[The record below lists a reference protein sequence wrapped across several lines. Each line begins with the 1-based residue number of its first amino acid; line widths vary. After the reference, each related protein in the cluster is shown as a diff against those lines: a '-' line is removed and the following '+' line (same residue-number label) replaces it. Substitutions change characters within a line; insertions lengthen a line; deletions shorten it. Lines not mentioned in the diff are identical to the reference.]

1 MAILKKPIQHAFVG
15 DGNSNI
21 QNSVDWFP
29 ELPMIN
35 NEFTIYYN
43 SNLGNLDGPIYIH
56 LGYDNWEEI
65 ISPDPLMTYNEY
77 SERWEYSFIVPSDL
91 EQINFVFNDGQ
102 NNWDN
107 NNGNDWNINIQNILS
122 GDVNYDS
129 TLDILDIII
138 IVSFIL
144 NNNEIYIEA
153 DFNNDGNINL
163 LDIIQLV
170 NVIMNNYYLLLW
182 EQGVRL
188 NPATSTLN

>member
-1 MAILKKPIQHAFVG
+1 M
-15 DGNSNI
+15 
-21 QNSVDWFP
+21 
-29 ELPMIN
+29 
-35 NEFTIYYN
+35 
-43 SNLGNLDGPIYIH
+43 GNLDGPIYIH

-170 NVIMNNYYLLLW
+170 NVIMNN
-182 EQGVRL
+182 
-188 NPATSTLN
+188 